1 MNTEDMKTPK
11 PPLFKMK
18 EPFDNMG
25 GAKILVSHLNGR
37 AIGTIVCFRR
47 TQEGLFGVRID
58 VMRPPVMN
66 VAFEPAKPGEW
77 QTIGTFTVESLCLN
91 QAAISAIRKADSL
104 DYSFELPTSHSTYK
118 IEA

>member
-18 EPFDNMG
+18 EPFANMG
-25 GAKILVSHLNGR
+25 GARILVSHLNR
-37 AIGTIVCFRR
+37 SVIGTIVCFHR

-66 VAFEPAKPGEW
+66 VAYEPATTGEW
-77 QTIGTFTVESLCLN
+77 QTIGTITVESLCLN
-91 QAAISAIRKADSL
+91 QAAISAIRKAESL
-104 DYSFELPTSHSTYK
+104 DYSFELCTSH
-118 IEA
+118 